1 VNDTLLSLAIIFSQL
16 SLLAFGGGNTILP
29 EMQRQVVE
37 VHHWMPA
44 SEFSALFA
52 LAQAAPG
59 PNLMIVTLIGWH
71 VAGWSGM
78 LVTSVAKFGPS
89 SLVTIIAL
97 HAWDRFKD
105 RPWRRYAQLGLVPVT
120 AGIVAASAAL
130 IAKASDP
137 TAIAWAIT
145 AFTAVMALKTR
156 VHPLWLLAAGSLIGL
171 TGFGQF

>member
-1 VNDTLLSLAIIFSQL
+1 MNDTLLSLAVIFSQL

-29 EMQRQVVE
+29 EMQRQVVD

-71 VAGWSGM
+71 VAGWAGM

-89 SLVTIIAL
+89 SLVTIVAL

-105 RPWRRYAQLGLVPVT
+105 RPWRRYAQSGLVPVT
-120 AGIVAASAAL
+120 AGIVAASAVL

-156 VHPLWLLAAGSLIGL
+156 IHPLWLLAAGSLIGL

>member
-1 VNDTLLSLAIIFSQL
+1 MTATLIALALIFGQL

-29 EMQRQVVE
+29 EMQRQVVD

-44 SEFSALFA
+44 REFSALFA

-59 PNLMIVTLIGWH
+59 PNMMIVTLVGWH
-71 VAGWSGM
+71 VAGWAGM
-78 LVTSVAKFGPS
+78 LVTSIAKFGPS
-89 SLVTIIAL
+89 SLVTIAVL

-105 RPWRRYAQLGLVPVT
+105 RPWRRIAQRGLVPVT
-120 AGIVAASAAL
+120 AGLVAASAVL

-137 TAIAWAIT
+137 GWIAWAIT
-145 AFTAVMALKTR
+145 GVCAVLAFRTKI
-156 VHPLWLLAAGSLIGL
+156 HPLWLLGAGSLIGL

>member
-1 VNDTLLSLAIIFSQL
+1 MNDTLVALAAIFSQL

-29 EMQRQVVE
+29 EMQRQVVD

-71 VAGWSGM
+71 VAGWAGM

-89 SLVTIIAL
+89 SVVTIIAL

-105 RPWRRYAQLGLVPVT
+105 RPWRRYAQQGLVPVT

-130 IAKASDP
+130 IAEASNP
-137 TAIAWAIT
+137 TAIAWAIS
-145 AFTAVMALKTR
+145 AFTAVIALKTR
-156 VHPLWLLAAGSLIGL
+156 IHPLWLLAAGSLIGL